1 MFWKVLVAAVVAI
14 AAAFLTQ
21 SVGITVATFL
31 IALIVVLIVEGIRVV
46 PQQQAWV
53 IERLGKFHEV
63 LPPGLNV
70 IVPFIDRVA
79 YRHSLKEV
87 PLDIPEQVCITKD
100 NTQLAV
106 DGIIYYQVADP
117 KLASYGSSDYVL
129 AISQLAQ
136 TALRSE
142 VGKMELDKTFE
153 SRSEINHMVVS
164 VLDEAGRTWGIKVLR
179 YEIKSLTPPEA
190 ILRSMQA
197 QITAER
203 EKRALIAKS
212 EGQRQQ
218 EINIAD
224 GAKQAKVLESEGDKT
239 AAINKAQGEAL
250 ALTTV
255 AEATANA
262 VRQVAAAIG
271 SRGRDAGRE
280 PEGRREVRRG
290 LRRPRE
296 DRQHADRA
304 REPHRRVDVRLDRD
318 DGARQDEGVLGR
330 AEIADGRPRV
340 RLRDAGAARGPD
352 PGPRRRA
359 RARRPSTRR
368 RPSSSTAPTTRRASS
383 TCRPSATSTRGC
395 RTRPPPMFE
404 QRMAA
409 LEGGRAAVA
418 TASGQAAEMVALLNI
433 CQAGDHIV
441 SSSKLYGGTHTMLA
455 VNFPKLG
462 IEATLV
468 DPDDPENFRRAI
480 RPNTKAVFS
489 ETLGNPAI
497 NMIDIAAVGRR
508 SRARRACRSSST
520 TPPPRPTSASP

>member
-1 MFWKVLVAAVVAI
+1 MFWKVLVAVVLAI

-21 SVGITVATFL
+21 NVGVTVATFL
-31 IALIVVLIVEGIRVV
+31 IALIVVLIIEGIRVV

-106 DGIIYYQVADP
+106 DGIIYYQVSDP

-262 VRQVAAAIG
+262 VRPVAAAINSEG
-271 SRGRDAGRE
+271 GMLAANLKVAEKYVEAFAGLAKTGNTLIV
-280 PEGRREVRRG
+280 PAN
-290 LRRPRE
+290 LT
-296 DRQHADRA
+296 
-304 REPHRRVDVRLDRD
+304 DVSTFVSTAMTVLDR
-318 DGARQDEGVLGR
+318 
-330 AEIADGRPRV
+330 
-340 RLRDAGAARGPD
+340 
-352 PGPRRRA
+352 
-359 RARRPSTRR
+359 
-368 RPSSSTAPTTRRASS
+368 
-383 TCRPSATSTRGC
+383 
-395 RTRPPPMFE
+395 
-404 QRMAA
+404 
-409 LEGGRAAVA
+409 
-418 TASGQAAEMVALLNI
+418 
-433 CQAGDHIV
+433 
-441 SSSKLYGGTHTMLA
+441 
-455 VNFPKLG
+455 
-462 IEATLV
+462 
-468 DPDDPENFRRAI
+468 
-480 RPNTKAVFS
+480 TKAS
-489 ETLGNPAI
+489 LDAPK
-497 NMIDIAAVGRR
+497 
-508 SRARRACRSSST
+508 
-520 TPPPRPTSASP
+520 